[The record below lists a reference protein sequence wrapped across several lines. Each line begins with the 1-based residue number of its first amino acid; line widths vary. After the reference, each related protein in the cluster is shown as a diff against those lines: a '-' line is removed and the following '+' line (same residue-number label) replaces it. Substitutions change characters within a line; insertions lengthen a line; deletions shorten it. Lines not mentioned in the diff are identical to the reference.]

1 MALGHRAGHAIDAA
15 YPGGVSLDQL
25 IARFAVDDPAFIA
38 DPYPVL
44 NELREATPIFW
55 NERTGQWMLTRF
67 SDIAESLRDR
77 RMGRSYS
84 HLFTHAQV
92 GRPEPDPRWAAFQQH
107 ERWSL
112 LCLEP
117 PDHTRIRRLVSK
129 VFTPRAVAAMRPAVE
144 SFAHELLDVCRERG
158 SFELLRDY
166 AQPYSVAV
174 ICSMLGVPRADT
186 QLLLDWSHAIVKM
199 YELSTTDEVR
209 AAANTAAAE
218 YIDYTKALIAEKRR
232 RPDDLLVSE
241 LVRVEDEGDTL
252 TEDEIVSTTM
262 VLLEAGHE
270 ATVNTLGNGMRA
282 VLRHPGQWQRVVG
295 GEVPARVAVEEML
308 RWDAPLHL
316 FERWV
321 LEEGVEIA
329 GQQIR
334 VGEEIAMLF
343 GAAQRDPR
351 RFTDPDRFDIARGDT
366 GHVGF
371 GGGIHFCVG
380 APLARQE
387 IEVSVAGLAARFPDI
402 RMTAEPEYHPNFV
415 IRGLT
420 ALHLAG

>member
-1 MALGHRAGHAIDAA
+1 M
-15 YPGGVSLDQL
+15 SLDEL
-25 IARFAVDDPAFIA
+25 IARFDVDDPAFIA

-44 NELREATPIFW
+44 DELREATPIFW
-55 NERTGQWMLTRF
+55 NEAAGHWTLTRF
-67 SDIAESLRDR
+67 SDVQEALRDR
-77 RMGRSYS
+77 RLGRSYS
-84 HLFTHAQV
+84 HLYSHASL
-92 GRPEPDPRWAAFQQH
+92 GRPEPDARWAAFQQH

-117 PDHTRIRRLVSK
+117 PDHTRIRRLVAK
-129 VFTPRAVAAMRPAVE
+129 VFTPRAVAAMRPE
-144 SFAHELLDVCRERG
+144 LEGFADELLDTCRARG
-158 SFELLRDY
+158 EFELLRDY

-199 YELSTTDEVR
+199 YELSTTDAVR
-209 AAANTAAAE
+209 SAANTAAAE
-218 YIDYTKALIAEKRR
+218 YIEYTKALIADKRR
-232 RPDDLLVSE
+232 APDGLLISE

-262 VLLEAGHE
+262 VLVEAGHE

-282 VLRHPGQWQRVVG
+282 IMRHPGSWQRVVSG
-295 GEVPARVAVEEML
+295 DVPARVAVEEML
-308 RWDAPLHL
+308 RWDPPLHL

-329 GQQIR
+329 GQR
-334 VGEEIAMLF
+334 LEIGQEVAMLF

-351 RFTDPDRFDIARGDT
+351 RFDDARRFDIGRGDT
-366 GHVGF
+366 AHIGF

-387 IEVSVAGLAARFPDI
+387 IEVSVAGLAARFPALE
-402 RMTAEPEYHPNFV
+402 MVAEPTYEPNFV

-420 ALHLAG
+420 ALRLRG

>member
-1 MALGHRAGHAIDAA
+1 M
-15 YPGGVSLDQL
+15 SLDQL